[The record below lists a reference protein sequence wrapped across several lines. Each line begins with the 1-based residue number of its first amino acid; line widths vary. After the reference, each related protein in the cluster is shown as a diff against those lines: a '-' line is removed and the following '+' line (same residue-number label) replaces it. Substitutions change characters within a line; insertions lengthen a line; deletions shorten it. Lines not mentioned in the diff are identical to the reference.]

1 MPKSRRFTITW
12 NTEVKMV
19 LPPGVPMTR
28 VTFPASSSSSV
39 GVMEDS
45 MRFPGW
51 ISLAVLPMTPKIL
64 GVPGLAL
71 KSSISLLRRKPAPS
85 TTTPLPKAQLMV

>member
-1 MPKSRRFTITW
+1 MTW

-19 LPPGVPMTR
+19 LPPGVPMTM
-28 VTFPASSSSSV
+28 VTLPASSRSRV

-51 ISLAVLPMTPKIL
+51 ISLAVLPTTPKIF
-64 GVPGLAL
+64 GVPALAL

-85 TTTPLPKAQLMV
+85 TTTPLPKDQLMV